1 MQSNFDRAL
10 PLVLQYEGG
19 YVDHPKDPGGA
30 TNLGITQKVLAAW
43 RGRSVTKAEV
53 KALTV
58 GEAGEIYRANYWK
71 PVRGDALP
79 GGLDLV
85 TFDAGV
91 NSGPKRGIQWTQKAV
106 GVATDGVFGSK
117 TLTAVQ
123 NADVPKAIKGAC
135 AARLGFVKSLAI
147 WNTFGKGWS
156 RRIANVEATALSWV
170 LTGPELEREAQ
181 QARDKAAQQG
191 GGAVVVTGGG
201 IADQASGGLSGLP
214 WWGIAIV
221 VVLVAAPLII
231 HFVINRQRA
240 AALAQKAQEA

>member
-1 MQSNFDRAL
+1 MLSNFDRAL

-58 GEAGEIYRANYWK
+58 AEAGEIYRANYWK
-71 PVRGDALP
+71 PVRGDVLP
-79 GGLDLV
+79 GGLDLA

-106 GVATDGVFGSK
+106 GVAADGVFGSK
-117 TLTAVQ
+117 TLTAAQ
-123 NADVPKAIKGAC
+123 NADVPKAIKAAC
-135 AARLGFVKSLAI
+135 AARLGFVRSLAI

-156 RRIANVEATALSWV
+156 KRIANVEALGLSWV
-170 LTGPELEREAQ
+170 LTKAQLEEEARK
-181 QARDKAAQQG
+181 ARDKATQQG
-191 GGAVVVTGGG
+191 GGAVVAGGG
-201 IADQASGGLSGLP
+201 GLAAPDLTGLP
-214 WWGIAIV
+214 WWAIAGVVGLIV
-221 VVLVAAPLII
+221 GVLVIRII
-231 HFVINRQRA
+231 INSQRA
-240 AALAQKAQEA
+240 QALGKVAKEAV